1 MPWRALRSPVSGRC
15 SRRRRSLRKRRQ
27 DGDKVDA
34 PTTRSD
40 IADYLG
46 LTIEAISR
54 TLTQLK
60 QDGLF
65 ALPDGIRNRD
75 QFEGLAAGEINTN
88 I

>member
-1 MPWRALRSPVSGRC
+1 
-15 SRRRRSLRKRRQ
+15 
-27 DGDKVDA
+27 
-34 PTTRSD
+34 
-40 IADYLG
+40 
-46 LTIEAISR
+46 
-54 TLTQLK
+54 LTQLK